1 MFRFLGCLIK
11 ISLCVKSVRIWGY
24 SGPHFPAFGLNSR
37 IWKFV
42 SLHIQSECGKMRT
55 RITPNTDTFYI
66 MSISV
71 LDFSTE
77 SAKKRTIYDLLFFT
91 AIYSTIYSRSSF
103 PKCFFVYKPSY
114 ENKSKSSTEHSAN
127 FSNSL

>member
-1 MFRFLGCLIK
+1 MFNK
-11 ISLCVKSVRIWGY
+11 NISLCEKCSYLGLFWSAFSSIRTEFSYLKIRI
-24 SGPHFPAFGLNSR
+24 
-37 IWKFV
+37 

>member
-1 MFRFLGCLIK
+1 MLINRLLIYHCL
-11 ISLCVKSVRIWGY
+11 KSVRIWSY
-24 SGPHFPAFGLNSR
+24 SGRRFPIFGLNTESYG
-37 IWKFV
+37 V
-42 SLHIQSECGKMRT
+42 SFRIQSECGKMGT